1 MPVIS
6 REAATFSEAGGS
18 DIFLAVQTRRAGKI
32 KGEAVSPGHEDEI
45 VVRAWNWGVS
55 ASATAGGTQQT
66 ARRVYKG
73 LTVVKEI
80 DAAST
85 ALMSALASNDEV
97 KEAKLTMR
105 KPGSE
110 QIGFFFITLKSARV
124 TAIDHAT
131 DPQGN
136 TLETVTFL
144 FAKVEVEYR
153 PQTAAGG
160 RGASFTFS
168 DDITPAS

>member
-1 MPVIS
+1 MPG
-6 REAATFSEAGGS
+6 AS

-45 VVRAWNWGVS
+45 VVQGWNWGVS
-55 ASATAGGTQQT
+55 ASATAGGTQTT

-73 LTVVKEI
+73 LTVVKAI
-80 DAAST
+80 DSSTT

-110 QIGFFFITLKSARV
+110 QIGFFFVTLKSARV
-124 TAIDHAT
+124 ASLEHAT
-131 DPQGN
+131 DAQGN

-153 PQTAAGG
+153 PQSTTGG
-160 RGASFTFS
+160 RGASFSFS